1 MTTSETSRDDD
12 ADSVVGGSNKC
23 DIEDGEDDIDDV
35 DKKCEAE
42 DLCPF
47 PTA

>member
-12 ADSVVGGSNKC
+12 ADSVVGGSNKR
-23 DIEDGEDDIDDV
+23 DIEDGDVDDV